1 MSRRTQSQR
10 QPFLVGAVAL
20 LWISSSAS
28 AYVVPNRPMAFVG
41 LTGAANSQNNNNQH
55 SISSNNQ
62 KSAQYM
68 SAADGSLGAAE
79 DAANIPVT
87 TFREAEVLGLRY
99 MQEGNYE
106 QALTGTKCWLKL

>member
-1 MSRRTQSQR
+1 
-10 QPFLVGAVAL
+10 
-20 LWISSSAS
+20 
-28 AYVVPNRPMAFVG
+28 
-41 LTGAANSQNNNNQH
+41 
-55 SISSNNQ
+55 
-62 KSAQYM
+62 M

-106 QALTGTKCWLKL
+106 QALNGTKCWLKLELLANEIRWKYPKRHFC